1 MLGQRSQRGGSL
13 VELMISMLLGMASLS
28 MLASVTGYS
37 IGTNAKLIGQSRLTE
52 EMRAALFLISRE
64 IRRAGTNGG
73 AFLRLQD
80 PANTSS
86 AFASS
91 IGVSSYPGEMPG
103 SCILFSYDMNLNG
116 QVDNK
121 NPNERLGFR
130 LKDGA
135 IEVRQAGALCDQ
147 PGWQDLTDSQMV
159 EITSLSFSMAT
170 TTSNQITRYQ
180 VNIDLLGQLKDR
192 PEFNRHYHQSVMVRA
207 YD

>member
-1 MLGQRSQRGGSL
+1 MLEKWRQRGGSL

-37 IGTNAKLIGQSRLTE
+37 VGTNAKLIGQARLTE

-64 IRRAGTNGG
+64 VRRAGLNGDSVS
-73 AFLRLQD
+73 RVQD
-80 PANTSS
+80 PANKPSE
-86 AFASS
+86 FASS
-91 IGVSSYPGEMPG
+91 IVVGSYPGEMSD

-116 QVDNK
+116 QVDKK

-135 IEVRQAGALCDQ
+135 IEVRQAGASCDE
-147 PGWQDLTDSQMV
+147 PGWQDLTDSQML
-159 EITSLSFSMAT
+159 EITSLSFSMVM
-170 TTSNQITRYQ
+170 TTSNQVTRYY
-180 VNIDLLGQLKDR
+180 VDIDLLGQLSSR
-192 PEFNRHYHQSVMVRA
+192 PEFNRRYQQSVMVRA